1 MKEISL
7 NSSIVGNLRT
17 IDSQKKALKRLNIET
32 VRDLLYHFP
41 TRYSHMSE
49 VTTVNQSHHDQNVT
63 IYGIIK
69 NPKIGRTYTSKV
81 PIASAELIDINN
93 DTIKITW
100 FNQVFIAKK
109 LQDGQSVKL
118 IGKIIDGKKGKT
130 MANPEFEIIQS
141 MPIDSHDSLF
151 KNEST
156 DETEFGYPIYRESRG
171 ITSKWMYHTIIKIMS
186 SGLIENLEDPLPI
199 YIRQKYNL
207 PSLASALVWI
217 HSPKKQSDA
226 DAAKK
231 RFAFEEIFFIQ
242 LRNQQR
248 RVNHRKMHAYDL
260 EVDKNKT
267 NIFIDSF
274 PFTPTDAQSSAIES
288 ILKDMTSE
296 RPMTRLLEGDV
307 GSGKTFVAAVSA
319 HAAIQNRP
327 KKKKAPVK
335 KSFLK
340 EKDRIAAEPL
350 LGKSILGAQKFGRMQ
365 VAYMAPTEVLATQLF
380 ENFVEYFAN
389 TGIQI
394 GLMTGGGC
402 RKYPSKSSN
411 ESWTTISKPQLLKW
425 IKNGEIPIVIGTHA
439 LIQKKVEFQDLALV
453 IIDEQHRFGTK
464 QRMNLTNKDHRLPH
478 YLSMTATP
486 IPRTLALT
494 IYGDLDLSV
503 IDQMPS
509 GRKPVIT
516 QIVPPSPES
525 REAVYAS
532 MRERLDEGRQ
542 CYVICPRISE
552 PDPDKEKALQ
562 LKSVKAEAKRL
573 QATEFKDY
581 RVDIMHSKMK
591 KNEKE
596 DAMNRFYNHEIDVL
610 VSTSVVEVGVNVP
623 NATSIIIEGAERFG
637 LAQLHQL
644 RGRVIRSNHQ
654 SYCYLFA
661 DAKTDKTMD
670 RMKAIVQAKNGF
682 ELAEIDLSMRG
693 AGDLAGVKQWGMS
706 DLAMEAIKNIKMVE
720 FARNEAKE
728 IIENDE
734 ALENF
739 PELKTIIDGKSY
751 QIHFE

>member
-1 MKEISL
+1 MKQLSL
-7 NSSIVGNLRT
+7 ETPIIGTFRT
-17 IDSQKKALKRLNIET
+17 VDSQKKALKRLGIET

-49 VTTVNQSHHDQNVT
+49 VTTIEMAQADDIVT

-69 NPKIGRTYTSKV
+69 NPKIGKTYTSKV
-81 PIASAELIDINN
+81 PTAKADLVDINN
-93 DTIKITW
+93 DLIKITW
-100 FNQVFIAKK
+100 FNQAFIAKK
-109 LQDGQSVKL
+109 LHDGQSVKL
-118 IGKIIDGKKGKT
+118 TGKISETKNGKT
-130 MANPEFEIIQS
+130 MNNPEFEMLSS
-141 MPIDSHDSLF
+141 MPIDTHDSLF
-151 KNEST
+151 K
-156 DETEFGYPIYRESRG
+156 DENTQDVAFGYPIYRESRG
-171 ITSKWMYHTIIKIMS
+171 ITSKWIYHTIMKILG
-186 SGLIENLEDPLPI
+186 SGLLDELEDSLPE
-199 YIRQKYNL
+199 YVRGKYNL
-207 PSLASALVWI
+207 PSIATALVWI
-217 HSPKKQSDA
+217 HAPQKQSDA

-248 RVNHRKMHAYDL
+248 RRQHQKMHSYDL
-260 EVDKNKT
+260 EIDHIKSQK
-267 NIFIDSF
+267 FIDSF
-274 PFTPTDAQSSAIES
+274 PFTPTEAQSSALES
-288 ILKDMTSE
+288 IIKDMTSDK
-296 RPMTRLLEGDV
+296 PMTRLLEGDV
-307 GSGKTFVAAVSA
+307 GSGKTFVAAVAA
-319 HAAIQNRP
+319 HTAISNRP
-327 KKKKAPVK
+327 KKRIPKK

-340 EKDRIAAEPL
+340 EKDQIAADPL
-350 LGKSILGAQKFGRMQ
+350 LGKSTLGAQKFGRMQ

-402 RKYPSKSSN
+402 RKYPSKTAN
-411 ESWTTISKPQLLKW
+411 ESWTKISKPQLLKW

-464 QRMNLTNKDHRLPH
+464 QRMNLTSKDLRIPH

-509 GRKPVIT
+509 GRKPVMT
-516 QIVPPSPES
+516 QIVPPDPES
-525 REAVYAS
+525 RNQVYRD
-532 MRERLDEGRQ
+532 MRDRLAEGRQ
-542 CYVICPRISE
+542 GYVICPRISE
-552 PDPDKEKALQ
+552 PDPDKQNTLQ
-562 LKSVKAEAKRL
+562 LKSVKAEAQRL
-573 QATEFKDY
+573 AASEFKEY

-591 KNEKE
+591 KDEKE
-596 DAMNRFYNHEIDVL
+596 KVMNRFYNHEIDIL

-654 SYCYLFA
+654 AYCYLFA
-661 DAKTDKTMD
+661 DAKTEKTME
-670 RMKAIVQAKNGF
+670 RMQAIVNAKNGF

-720 FARNEAKE
+720 YARNEARE
-728 IIENDE
+728 IIEHDE

-739 PELKTIIDGKSY
+739 PELKKIIDGSGY

>member
-1 MKEISL
+1 MKQLAFETPLI
-7 NSSIVGNLRT
+7 GNFRT
-17 IDSQKKALKRLNIET
+17 IESQKKALARLGIVT

-49 VTTVNQSHHDQNVT
+49 VTTIEMAGIDDLVT
-63 IYGIIK
+63 LYGIIK
-69 NPKIGRTYTSKV
+69 NPKTGKTYSTNIPTAK
-81 PIASAELIDINN
+81 AELVDINN

-100 FNQVFIAKK
+100 FNQAFIAKK
-109 LQDGQSVKL
+109 LHDGQSVKL
-118 IGKIIDGKKGKT
+118 TGKISETKNGKT
-130 MANPEFEIIQS
+130 MNNPEFELIAS

-151 KNEST
+151 KTTES
-156 DETEFGYPIYRESRG
+156 DEAVFGYPIYRESRG
-171 ITSKWMYHTIIKIMS
+171 ITSKWMYHTIMKVMS
-186 SGLIENLEDPLPI
+186 SGLLDNLEDPLPE
-199 YIRQKYNL
+199 YLRSKYNL
-207 PSLASALVWI
+207 PSLSTALVWI
-217 HSPKKQSDA
+217 HAPKKQSDA

-248 RVNHRKMHAYDL
+248 RRQHQKMHSYDL
-260 EVDKNKT
+260 EVDHTQTQK
-267 NIFIDSF
+267 FIDSF
-274 PFTPTDAQSSAIES
+274 PFTPTNAQSSALES
-288 ILKDMTSE
+288 IIRDMTSDK
-296 RPMTRLLEGDV
+296 PMTRLLEGDV
-307 GSGKTFVAAVSA
+307 GSGKTFVAAVAA

-327 KKKKAPVK
+327 KKK
-335 KSFLK
+335 SGGSY
-340 EKDRIAAEPL
+340 D
-350 LGKSILGAQKFGRMQ
+350 FGRMQ

-380 ENFVEYFAN
+380 ENFVEYFEK

-402 RKYPSKSSN
+402 RKFPAKTPGDL
-411 ESWTTISKPQLLKW
+411 WTKISRPQLLKW
-425 IKNGEIPIVIGTHA
+425 VKNGEVPIVIGTHA

-464 QRMNLTNKDHRLPH
+464 QRMNLTSKDTRLPH

-503 IDQMPS
+503 VDQMPL
-509 GRKPVIT
+509 GRKQVIT
-516 QIVPPSPES
+516 EIVPQSPDDRS
-525 REAVYAS
+525 RVYTE
-532 MRERLDEGRQ
+532 MRERLAEGRQ
-542 CYVICPRISE
+542 GYVICPRIAE
-552 PDPDKEKALQ
+552 PDPDKASALQ
-562 LKSVKAEAKRL
+562 LKSVTTEAKRL
-573 QATEFKDY
+573 AASEFKDY
-581 RVDIMHSKMK
+581 RVDIMHSNMK

-596 DAMNRFYNHEIDVL
+596 DVMNKFYNHEIDIL

-661 DAKTDKTMD
+661 DAKTEKTMG

-682 ELAEIDLSMRG
+682 ELAEIDLAMRG

-706 DLAMEAIKNIKMVE
+706 DLAMEAIRNIKMVE
-720 FARNEAKE
+720 FARNEAKD
-728 IIENDE
+728 IIANDE

-739 PELKTIIDGKSY
+739 PELKKIIDGDSY

>member
-1 MKEISL
+1 MKELSL
-7 NSSIVGNLRT
+7 TTPIIGTFRT
-17 IDSQKKALKRLNIET
+17 VDSQKKALKRLNIET

-49 VTTVNQSHHDQNVT
+49 VTTIDTAKIGEIVT
-63 IYGIIK
+63 IYGIIN
-69 NPKIGRTYTSKV
+69 NPKTGKTYTSKV
-81 PIASAELIDINN
+81 PTASATLTDINN
-93 DTIKITW
+93 DSIKITW

-109 LQDGQSVKL
+109 LHNGQGVKL
-118 IGKIIDGKKGKT
+118 TGKISESKGAKT
-130 MANPEFEIIQS
+130 MVNPEFEMVAN

-151 KNEST
+151 KNEDSVDT
-156 DETEFGYPIYRESRG
+156 DFGYPIYRESRG
-171 ITSKWMYHTIIKIMS
+171 ITSKWIYHTIMKIIS
-186 SGLIENLEDPLPI
+186 SGLLENIDDPIPQ
-199 YIRQKYNL
+199 YIRDKYNL
-207 PSLASALVWI
+207 PTLATALVWI
-217 HSPKKQSDA
+217 HAPKKQRDA

-248 RVNHRKMHAYDL
+248 RKMHRKMHSYDL
-260 EVDKNKT
+260 EIDQHKSQS
-267 NIFIDSF
+267 FMDSF
-274 PFTPTDAQSSAIES
+274 PFTPTDAQSSAIAA
-288 ILKDMTSE
+288 IIKDMTSE
-296 RPMTRLLEGDV
+296 APMTRLLEGDV
-307 GSGKTFVAAVSA
+307 GSGKTFVAAVAA
-319 HAAIQNRP
+319 HTAISNRP
-327 KKKKAPVK
+327 KKRLGVK

-340 EKDRIAAEPL
+340 EKDQIAAEPI

-380 ENFVEYFAN
+380 ENFVEYFAH

-402 RKYPSKSSN
+402 RKYPSKIPG
-411 ESWTTISKPQLLKW
+411 ESWTKISKPQLLKW
-425 IKNGEIPIVIGTHA
+425 VKNGEIPIVIGTHA

-453 IIDEQHRFGTK
+453 IVDEQHRFGTK
-464 QRMNLTNKDHRLPH
+464 QRMNLTTKDHRLPH

-516 QIVPPSPES
+516 NIVPPDPES
-525 REAVYAS
+525 RDAVYRD
-532 MRERLDEGRQ
+532 MRERLAEGRQ
-542 CYVICPRISE
+542 GYVICPRINE
-552 PDPDKEKALQ
+552 PDPDKKSALQ
-562 LKSVKAEAKRL
+562 LKSVTSEAKRL
-573 QATEFKDY
+573 ATSEFKDY

-591 KNEKE
+591 KDEKE
-596 DAMNRFYNHEIDVL
+596 EVMNRFYNHEIDIL

-654 SYCYLFA
+654 AYCYLFA
-661 DAKTDKTMD
+661 DAKTEKTMD
-670 RMKAIVQAKNGF
+670 RMKAIVEAKNGF

-720 FARNEAKE
+720 YARAEAKE

-739 PELKTIIDGKSY
+739 PELKSIIDSSSY
-751 QIHFE
+751 QVHFE

>member
-1 MKEISL
+1 MKKLTFESPLI
-7 NSSIVGNLRT
+7 GNFRT
-17 IDSQKKALKRLNIET
+17 IESQKKALNRLKIIT

-49 VTTVNQSHHDQNVT
+49 VTTIELANTDDIVT

-69 NPKIGRTYTSKV
+69 NPKTGKTFSTKIPTAKADLV
-81 PIASAELIDINN
+81 DINN

-100 FNQVFIAKK
+100 FNQAFIAKK
-109 LQDGQSVKL
+109 LHDGQSVKL
-118 IGKIIDGKKGKT
+118 TGKISETKNGKT
-130 MANPEFEIIQS
+130 MNNPEFEMIAS

-151 KNEST
+151 KNETS
-156 DETEFGYPIYRESRG
+156 EEVAFGYPIYRESRG
-171 ITSKWMYHTIIKIMS
+171 ITSKWMYHTIMKIIS
-186 SGLIENLEDPLPI
+186 SGVLDNLEDPLPV
-199 YIRQKYNL
+199 YLRTKYNL
-207 PSLASALVWI
+207 PSLATALVWI
-217 HSPKKQSDA
+217 HAPKKQSDA

-231 RFAFEEIFFIQ
+231 RFAFEEIFLIQ

-248 RVNHRKMHAYDL
+248 RKMHKKMHSYDL
-260 EVDKNKT
+260 DIDPAISQK
-267 NIFIDSF
+267 FIDSF
-274 PFTPTDAQSSAIES
+274 PFTPTDAQSYAIES
-288 ILKDMTSE
+288 IITDLTSE
-296 RPMTRLLEGDV
+296 TPMTRLLEGDV
-307 GSGKTFVAAVSA
+307 GSGKTFVAAVAA
-319 HAAIQNRP
+319 HTAVQNKP
-327 KKKKAPVK
+327 KKRAPVK

-340 EKDRIAAEPL
+340 EKDRINEDVV
-350 LGKSILGAQKFGRMQ
+350 LGKSTFGSQSFGRMQ

-380 ENFVEYFAN
+380 ENFIEYFAN
-389 TGIQI
+389 TGVQI

-402 RKYPSKSSN
+402 RKYPSKSSQ
-411 ESWTTISKPQLLKW
+411 EDWTKISKPQLLKW

-509 GRKPVIT
+509 GRKPVET
-516 QIVPPSPES
+516 AIVPPDLES
-525 REAVYAS
+525 RSDVYVQ
-532 MRERLDEGRQ
+532 MRKRLDEGRQ
-542 CYVICPRISE
+542 CYVICPRIAE
-552 PDPDKEKALQ
+552 PDPEKENTLQ

-573 QATEFKDY
+573 SATEFKDY

-591 KNEKE
+591 KDEKE
-596 DAMNRFYNHEIDVL
+596 EVMKRFYAHEIDVL

-654 SYCYLFA
+654 AYCYLFA
-661 DAKTDKTMD
+661 NAKTEKTMD

-682 ELAEIDLSMRG
+682 ELAEIDLTMRG

-706 DLAMEAIKNIKMVE
+706 DLAMEAIRNIKMVE
-720 FARNEAKE
+720 FARNEAKD

-739 PELKTIIDGKSY
+739 PELKKIIDGDSY
-751 QIHFE
+751 KIHFE

>member
-1 MKEISL
+1 VKKLTLQSEL
-7 NSSIVGNLRT
+7 AGNFRLLEP
-17 IDSQKKALKRLNIET
+17 QKKALKRLGIET

-41 TRYSHMSE
+41 TRYSHMSD
-49 VTTVNQSHHDQNVT
+49 VTTIAMADVGELVT

-69 NPKIGRTYTSKV
+69 NTKTGKTFTTKV
-81 PIASAELIDINN
+81 PTAGADLVDISG
-93 DTIKITW
+93 DKIKITW
-100 FNQVFIAKK
+100 FNQAFIAKK
-109 LQDGQSVKL
+109 LTDGEGVKL
-118 IGKIIDGKKGKT
+118 TGKITETKYGKT
-130 MANPEFEIIQS
+130 MVNPEFEQVPD
-141 MPIDSHDSLF
+141 MPIDAHDSLF
-151 KNEST
+151 KTT
-156 DETEFGYPIYRESRG
+156 DSEDSAFGYPVYRESRG
-171 ITSKWMYHTIIKIMS
+171 ITSKWMYHTIVKIMA
-186 SGLIENLEDPLPI
+186 SGLLDELDDPLPE
-199 YIRQKYNL
+199 YLLTKYNL
-207 PSLASALVWI
+207 PTIATSLVWI
-217 HSPKKQSDA
+217 HAPKKQRNA

-248 RVNHRKMHAYDL
+248 RKMHQKMHSYDL
-260 EVDKNKT
+260 AVDDSKT
-267 NIFIDSF
+267 QTFVDSF

-288 ILKDMTSE
+288 IIGDMTSE
-296 RPMTRLLEGDV
+296 APMTRLLEGDV
-307 GSGKTFVAAVSA
+307 GSGKTFVAAVAA

-327 KKKKAPVK
+327 KKK
-335 KSFLK
+335 SGGSY
-340 EKDRIAAEPL
+340 D
-350 LGKSILGAQKFGRMQ
+350 FGRMQ

-380 ENFVEYFAN
+380 ENFIEYFGK

-402 RKYPSKSSN
+402 RKFPAKTPGDV
-411 ESWTTISKPQLLKW
+411 WTKISKPQLLKW
-425 IKNGEIPIVIGTHA
+425 VANGEVPIVIGTHA

-464 QRMNLTNKDHRLPH
+464 QRMNLTNKDSRLPH

-509 GRKPVIT
+509 GRKPVET
-516 QIVPPSPES
+516 AIVPPSEKS
-525 REAVYAS
+525 RSQVYTD

-552 PDPDKEKALQ
+552 PDPDKANALQ

-573 QATEFKDY
+573 AATEFKDY

-591 KNEKE
+591 KAEKE
-596 DAMNRFYNHEIDVL
+596 AVMDKFYAHEIDVL

-670 RMKAIVQAKNGF
+670 RLKAIVEAKNGF
-682 ELAEIDLSMRG
+682 ELAEIDLSLRG
-693 AGDLAGVKQWGMS
+693 AGDLAGLKQWGMS

-720 FARNEAKE
+720 YARSEAKN

-734 ALENF
+734 ALESY
-739 PELKTIIDGKSY
+739 PELKEIMDKDSY